1 VKVTIIKLG
10 NQFLRLT
17 DRLSV
22 LRENDQ
28 HQGKKAK
35 DSERSSTDTQ
45 SRSDEENEKLF
56 FSKASKTILKMF
68 VEWIRSRNTGCLEY
82 VQNSQECLPHSEAI
96 F

>member
-1 VKVTIIKLG
+1 MKVTIIKLG

-68 VEWIRSRNTGCLEY
+68 VEWWLTSMTM
-82 VQNSQECLPHSEAI
+82 
-96 F
+96 

>member
-17 DRLSV
+17 DRLSMM
-22 LRENDQ
+22 RDCGQYQER
-28 HQGKKAK
+28 KAK